1 MKAIL
6 KKHKADIVVS
16 SVIFYI
22 FSIFGI
28 LYASVY
34 ENAGFS
40 LTGFT
45 AVSGILLILFAL
57 SIKMHYNIFMQPVA
71 IFIGTII
78 GFVLAHFAGNVITYS
93 GNRVIYIMPYSILLI
108 LSACSAGL
116 FITVFALK
124 KLNKIKGE

>member
-57 SIKMHYNIFMQPVA
+57 SIKMHYNIFMQPCS
-71 IFIGTII
+71 
-78 GFVLAHFAGNVITYS
+78 LSQY
-93 GNRVIYIMPYSILLI
+93 
-108 LSACSAGL
+108 LSAQSSVLFLRILQATLLHIRATAL
-116 FITVFALK
+116 FI
-124 KLNKIKGE
+124 